1 MYSSSPLVTVL
12 MSVYNGEKYL
22 PETIESILNQTFT
35 NFEFL
40 IIDDG
45 SSDNSIKIIE
55 SYDDPKIRLI
65 CNDENIGQTKTL
77 NKGIKLA
84 KGNFIARS
92 DQDDISSSNRLSIQ
106 YNYLNNNP
114 NVALLGSSVYF
125 INNNGSLLYKK
136 QVPTGH
142 NHIMESFCAGN
153 PFMHSSVMFNRD
165 VVMKLDG
172 YSPRYIYSQDADLW
186 LRIARIREIE
196 NLKSFLVSIRVHRDQ
211 VINNFTFNKLRYKEA
226 SKIYYRISKLK
237 YLSKESGIISNFAT
251 LYYQFRLNKTIKLFF
266 VLILFLINN
275 VHVIFRNKYILKI
288 FKEKIIRNQSLKN
301 RE

>member
-12 MSVYNGEKYL
+12 MSVYNGEKYF

-55 SYDDPKIRLI
+55 SYDDPRIRLI

-92 DQDDISSSNRLSIQ
+92 DQDDISSSNRLFIQ

-114 NVALLGSSVYF
+114 N
-125 INNNGSLLYKK
+125 
-136 QVPTGH
+136 
-142 NHIMESFCAGN
+142 FCLI
-153 PFMHSSVMFNRD
+153 H
-165 VVMKLDG
+165 
-172 YSPRYIYSQDADLW
+172 
-186 LRIARIREIE
+186 
-196 NLKSFLVSIRVHRDQ
+196 
-211 VINNFTFNKLRYKEA
+211 
-226 SKIYYRISKLK
+226 
-237 YLSKESGIISNFAT
+237 SKEINHTLNSSLNIRMNKAISRVKYVVANSRYTKQLGVDVGLDEKKIHIIHPGTN
-251 LYYQFRLNKTIKLFF
+251 YP
-266 VLILFLINN
+266 VPIN
-275 VHVIFRNKYILKI
+275 
-288 FKEKIIRNQSLKN
+288 EKCK
-301 RE
+301 RELPEKWHN